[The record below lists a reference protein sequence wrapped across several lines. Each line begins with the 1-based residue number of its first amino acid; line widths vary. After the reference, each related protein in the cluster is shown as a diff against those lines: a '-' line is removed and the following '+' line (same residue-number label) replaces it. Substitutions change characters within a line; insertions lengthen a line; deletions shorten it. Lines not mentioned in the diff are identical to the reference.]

1 MSFNSTKNHD
11 LEAGPGSSRYQDFPE
26 FETLSQNIDNKL
38 YNVNNNQLV
47 SIKNLLLQY
56 DATDATKA
64 ARVLARLA
72 EVVSKTTQSFT
83 EINDTTTKLNEYLK
97 TCEANH
103 EDPDQLSYLRQ
114 KESILIK
121 LIKASILQFQKLQK
135 RYEEIQKSPLPEYL
149 DGSPKGALNEQ
160 QQQLQQQVQI
170 TYEPINAEEL
180 ESRTLFIQERER
192 EIHQISQDTME
203 INEIF
208 ANLQDIVTEQQ
219 LSVDNIEDNILSFS
233 NDARGATTELRRA
246 ERYQRRSGGRM
257 FCCLLILLGVVGT
270 IVFIGL
276 VF

>member
-1 MSFNSTKNHD
+1 MSFNSSKNTD
-11 LEAGPGSSRYQDFPE
+11 LEANLGSSRYQDFPE
-26 FETLSQNIDNKL
+26 FETLSQSIDNKL

-47 SIKNLLLQY
+47 SIKNLLLQH

-64 ARVLARLA
+64 ARVSAKLA
-72 EVVSKTTQSFT
+72 EVFTKTTQTFT
-83 EINDTTTKLNEYLK
+83 DINETTTKLNEYLK
-97 TCEANH
+97 TCESNH
-103 EDPDQLSYLRQ
+103 EDPDQISYLRQ

-121 LIKASILQFQKLQK
+121 LIKGSMSQYQKLQK
-135 RYEEIQKSPLPEYL
+135 RYEELQKSPLPEYL
-149 DGSPKGALNEQ
+149 DGSPKAPSNAQQQEQ
-160 QQQLQQQVQI
+160 QQVHI

-180 ESRTLFIQERER
+180 EARTLFIQERER

-233 NDARGATTELRRA
+233 NDVRGATTELRRA
-246 ERYQRRSGGRM
+246 ERYQKRSGGRM

-270 IVFIGL
+270 IVFIGV